1 MGRPFLISTKGRDV
15 MDKELL
21 YRTIEEKAP
30 VITGLSDR
38 IWEYAELSM
47 MEVQSA
53 ADYIS
58 VLKAEGFQVRENL
71 CGIATA
77 FSGSYGSGKPVIG
90 FLGEFDALSGLSQI
104 AGLDQPMPIMD
115 GACGHGCGHNLL
127 GAGSLGAAIAVKK
140 AIEDGLLSGTVVF
153 YGCPGEEGCA
163 GKTFMARD
171 GMFRDLDA
179 ALTWHPGDTNEI
191 TIGSNAA
198 SIQMEY
204 HFSGISSHA
213 ADDPWNG
220 RSALDAAELMN
231 VGVQFLRE
239 HMRPK
244 ESIHYS
250 FADAGSLSPNVVQS
264 SATLIY
270 MIRSESVRTAKS
282 LARRVDDIARGAA
295 LMTGTSVTSHQIDGT
310 ANTLS
315 NGVLEQLLHDNM
327 AAAPLPE
334 YTEEEIILAKQMKAT
349 FAPGPLPGL
358 LTNEDPRLR
367 KIVTEKTQNGHLA
380 MNNFVFPYLPSYK
393 FSPGSTDVG
402 DVSWLTP
409 TAQFT
414 TAVWPSGSPG
424 HSWQNVSVGR
434 TSLAHK
440 GMLLA
445 AKILAATAA
454 DLMEQPELLARAREE
469 FDFTAAEGY
478 DCPIGPEVVPV
489 IG

>member
-1 MGRPFLISTKGRDV
+1 
-15 MDKELL
+15 MDKNFL
-21 YRTIEEKAP
+21 YSTVDEKAP
-30 VITGLSDR
+30 VITGISDK

-47 MEVQSA
+47 MEVRSA
-53 ADYIS
+53 AEYINL
-58 VLKAEGFQVRENL
+58 LKAEGFLVQENL

-90 FLGEFDALSGLSQI
+90 FLGEYDALSGLSQVP
-104 AGLDQPMPIMD
+104 GVTHPQPLEE
-115 GACGHGCGHNLL
+115 GGCGHGCGHNLL
-127 GAGSLGAAIAVKK
+127 GAGALGAAIAVKK
-140 AIEDGLLSGTVVF
+140 AIEAGLLTGTVVF

-179 ALTWHPGDTNEI
+179 ALTWHPGDTNEV

-204 HFSGISSHA
+204 HFAGNAAHA

-244 ESIHYS
+244 ECVHYS
-250 FADAGSLSPNVVQS
+250 FTDAGGVSPNVVQPT
-264 SATLIY
+264 ATLVY
-270 MIRSESVRTAKS
+270 MIRGESVRTAKN
-282 LARRVDDIARGAA
+282 LAKRVDDIAKGAA
-295 LMTGTSVTSHQIDGT
+295 LMTGTTVTRHQIDGT

-315 NGVLEQLLHDNM
+315 NSVLEQLIHNNM
-327 AAAPLPE
+327 ENAPMPE
-334 YTEEEIILAKQMKAT
+334 YTQDEILFARKMKAT
-349 FAPGPLPGL
+349 FAPAPLPGL
-358 LTNEDPRLR
+358 LTNEDPRL
-367 KIVTEKTQNGHLA
+367 KKLVVQKTENGRNA
-380 MNNFVFPYLPSYK
+380 INNFVFPYIPSYK

-414 TAVWPSGSPG
+414 AVTWPSGSPG
-424 HSWQNVSVGR
+424 HSWQNVSCGK

-440 GMLLA
+440 GMLYA
-445 AKILAATAA
+445 AKILAAAAA
-454 DLMEQPELLARAREE
+454 DLMEKPELLAQVREE
-469 FDFTAAEGY
+469 FNITAFEGY

-489 IG
+489 IR

>member
-1 MGRPFLISTKGRDV
+1 
-15 MDKELL
+15 MDKEFL
-21 YRTIEEKAP
+21 YRTVEERAP
-30 VITGLSDR
+30 VITGVSDK

-47 MEVQSA
+47 MEVKSA
-53 ADYIS
+53 AEYIAA
-58 VLKAEGFQVRENL
+58 LKSEGFEVQENL

-77 FSGSYGSGKPVIG
+77 FSGSYGTGKPVIG
-90 FLGEFDALSGLSQI
+90 FLGEFDALSGLSQVPGLAEPQPET
-104 AGLDQPMPIMD
+104 AG
-115 GACGHGCGHNLL
+115 GCGHGCGHNLL
-127 GAGSLGAAIAVKK
+127 GAGALGAAIAVKK
-140 AIEDGLLSGTVVF
+140 AIEAGYLSGTVVF

-204 HFSGISSHA
+204 RFSGAAAHA

-239 HMRPK
+239 HMKPK
-244 ESIHYS
+244 ESVHYS
-250 FADAGSLSPNVVQS
+250 FTDAGGVSPNVVQPT
-264 SATLIY
+264 ATLLY
-270 MIRSESVRTAKS
+270 MIRGENVRTAKA
-282 LARRVDDIARGAA
+282 LAKRVNDIAKGAT
-295 LMTGTSVTSHQIDGT
+295 LMTGTTMTCHQIDGT

-334 YTEEEIILAKQMKAT
+334 YTEEEIIFAKQLKAT
-349 FAPGPLPGL
+349 FAPSPLPGR

-367 KIVTEKTQNGHLA
+367 KLVAERTDNGHLA
-380 MNNFVFPYLPSYK
+380 MNNFVFPYIPSYS
-393 FSPGSTDVG
+393 FSSGSTDVG

-414 TAVWPSGSPG
+414 AVTWPSGSPG
-424 HSWQNVSVGR
+424 HSWQNVSCGK

-440 GMLLA
+440 GMLFA
-445 AKILAATAA
+445 AKILAGAAA
-454 DLMEQPELLARAREE
+454 DLMEDSSLLAQVREE
-469 FDFTAAEGY
+469 FEITAAESY

>member
-1 MGRPFLISTKGRDV
+1 
-15 MDKELL
+15 MDKEIL
-21 YRTIEEKAP
+21 YRTVEEMAP
-30 VITGLSDR
+30 VITGVSDK

-47 MEVQSA
+47 MEVKSA
-53 ADYIS
+53 AEYITA
-58 VLKAEGFQVRENL
+58 LKSEGFTVQENL

-77 FSGSYGSGKPVIG
+77 FSGSYGNGKPVIG
-90 FLGEFDALSGLSQI
+90 FLGEFDALSGLSQEPGI
-104 AGLDQPMPIMD
+104 THPLPQTTG
-115 GACGHGCGHNLL
+115 GCGHGCGHNLL
-127 GAGSLGAAIAVKK
+127 GAGALGAAIAVKK
-140 AIEDGLLSGTVVF
+140 AIEAGHLSGTVVF

-204 HFSGISSHA
+204 RFSGTAAHA

-239 HMRPK
+239 HMKPK
-244 ESIHYS
+244 ESVHYS
-250 FADAGSLSPNVVQS
+250 FTDAGGVSPNVVQPT
-264 SATLIY
+264 ATLVY
-270 MIRSESVRTAKS
+270 MIRGENVRTAKA
-282 LARRVDDIARGAA
+282 LAKRVDDIAKGAA
-295 LMTGTSVTSHQIDGT
+295 LMTGTTVVCHQIDGT

-315 NGVLEQLLHDNM
+315 NGILEQLLHDNM

-334 YTEEEIILAKQMKAT
+334 YTQEEILFARRMKAT
-349 FAPGPLPGL
+349 FVPSPLPGR

-367 KIVTEKTQNGHLA
+367 KLVTQKTEHGRKAIND
-380 MNNFVFPYLPSYK
+380 FIFPYIPSYS

-414 TAVWPSGSPG
+414 AVTWPSGAPG
-424 HSWQNVSVGR
+424 HSWQNVSCGK

-445 AKILAATAA
+445 AKILAGAAA
-454 DLMEQPELLARAREE
+454 DLMENPELLAQVREE
-469 FDFTAAEGY
+469 FDITAAEGY

>member
-1 MGRPFLISTKGRDV
+1 
-15 MDKELL
+15 MDKTYL
-21 YRTIEEKAP
+21 YQAVEEKAP
-30 VITGLSDR
+30 VITGLSDK

-47 MEVQSA
+47 MEAKSA
-53 ADYIS
+53 AEYIA
-58 VLKAEGFQVRENL
+58 VLKAEGFRVQENL
-71 CGIATA
+71 CGISTA
-77 FSGSYGSGKPVIG
+77 FSGSFGCGKPVIG
-90 FLGEFDALSGLSQI
+90 FLGEFDALSGLSQA
-104 AGLDQPMPIMD
+104 AGISQPQPLTE
-115 GACGHGCGHNLL
+115 GGCGHGCGHNLL
-127 GAGSLGAAIAVKK
+127 GAGALGAAIAVKK
-140 AIEDGLLSGTVVF
+140 AIEAGHLQGTVVF

-204 HFSGISSHA
+204 RFSGNAAHA

-244 ESIHYS
+244 ESVHYS
-250 FADAGSLSPNVVQS
+250 FSDAGGISPNVVQPT
-264 SATLIY
+264 ATLIY
-270 MIRSESVRTAKS
+270 MIRGETVRTAKA
-282 LARRVDDIARGAA
+282 LARRVDDIAKGAA
-295 LMTGTSVTSHQIDGT
+295 LMTGTAVTSHQIDGT

-315 NGVLEQLLHDNM
+315 NSILERLLHDNLTT
-327 AAAPLPE
+327 APLPE
-334 YTEEEIILAKQMKAT
+334 YTQEEILFARRMKAT
-349 FAPGPLPGL
+349 FASSSLPGL
-358 LTNEDPRLR
+358 LSNEDPRLR
-367 KIVTEKTQNGHLA
+367 KLVIQKTEHGRKAIND
-380 MNNFVFPYLPSYK
+380 FVFPYVPSYK

-414 TAVWPSGSPG
+414 AVTWPSGCPG
-424 HSWQNVSVGR
+424 HSWQIVSCGK
-434 TSLAHK
+434 TALAHK
-440 GMLLA
+440 GTLLA
-445 AKILAATAA
+445 AKVLAGAAA
-454 DLMEQPELLARAREE
+454 DLMENPALLAQVRDE
-469 FDFTAAEGY
+469 FEITAADGY

>member
-1 MGRPFLISTKGRDV
+1 
-15 MDKELL
+15 MDKKFL
-21 YRTIEEKAP
+21 YQTIEEKAP
-30 VITGLSDR
+30 VIAGISDK

-47 MEVQSA
+47 MEVKSA
-53 ADYIS
+53 AEYIA
-58 VLKAEGFQVRENL
+58 VLKAEGFTVQENL

-77 FSGSYGSGKPVIG
+77 FSGSFGTEKPVIG
-90 FLGEFDALSGLSQI
+90 FLGEFDALSGLSQVSGI
-104 AGLDQPMPIMD
+104 SHPQPMTD
-115 GACGHGCGHNLL
+115 GGCGHGCGHNLL

-140 AIEDGLLSGTVVF
+140 AIEAGHLKGTVVF

-204 HFSGISSHA
+204 HFAGTAAHA

-239 HMRPK
+239 HMKPK

-250 FADAGSLSPNVVQS
+250 FTDAGGISPNVVQPA
-264 SATLIY
+264 ATLVY
-270 MIRSESVRTAKS
+270 MIRGENVHTAKA
-282 LARRVDDIARGAA
+282 LAQRVNDIAKGAA
-295 LMTGTSVTSHQIDGT
+295 LMTGTTMTSHQIDGT

-327 AAAPLPE
+327 LAAPLPE
-334 YTEEEIILAKQMKAT
+334 YTQEEILFARKMKAT
-349 FAPGPLPGL
+349 FAPAPLPGL
-358 LTNEDPRLR
+358 LSNEDPRLR
-367 KIVTEKTQNGHLA
+367 KLVIQKTEHGRKAIND
-380 MNNFVFPYLPSYK
+380 FVFPYVPSYK

-414 TAVWPSGSPG
+414 AVTWPSGSPG
-424 HSWQNVSVGR
+424 HSWQNVSCGK

-440 GMLLA
+440 GMLYA
-445 AKILAATAA
+445 AKILAAAAA
-454 DLMEQPELLARAREE
+454 DLMEQPQLLAQVREE
-469 FDFTAAEGY
+469 FDITAAEGY